1 MSNCGELCWLIAKRY
16 TKNLYI
22 GILFRE
28 FSIMKIRRLELR
40 NWKVL
45 NKMTIKKIANFMGGQ
60 TKLINEVNTI
70 R

>member
-1 MSNCGELCWLIAKRY
+1 
-16 TKNLYI
+16 
-22 GILFRE
+22 
-28 FSIMKIRRLELR
+28 MKIRRLELR